1 MDQIEL
7 SDRQREILEL
17 TETQGFVTIDQLSTL
32 FQVSAQTVRRDI
44 IALDQSGLLQR
55 FHGGAGSM
63 PANEALRLGHERKAT
78 IDIDEKRII
87 AERTADLVPDESAL
101 YIDVGTTMET
111 AALALNE
118 RQGLTVF
125 TNSLRV
131 ALQFD
136 HERHDIHVLGGQLR
150 GRDGSLTGETA
161 ALALSELSLDFAL
174 IGCSGIE
181 AGRRVMDFDPGKVA
195 IKKTAMR
202 VAARSFLLATE
213 AKFQLTARHEVA
225 RLEDFTA
232 VLSGTDDTPLL
243 KVSGQRR
250 RS

>member
-1 MDQIEL
+1 MDQTEL

-17 TETQGFVTIDQLSTL
+17 TEAQGFVTIDQLSSL
-32 FQVSAQTVRRDI
+32 FEVSAQTVRRDI

-55 FHGGAGSM
+55 FHGGAGTKAS
-63 PANEALRLGHERKAT
+63 NEALRLGHERKAAM
-78 IDIDEKRII
+78 DIDEKRAI
-87 AERTADLVPDESAL
+87 AEHTAGLVPDEAAL
-101 YIDVGTTMET
+101 FVDVGTTME
-111 AALALNE
+111 AAARALNE

-131 ALQFD
+131 ALHFD
-136 HERHDIHVLGGQLR
+136 YERHGVHVLGGQVR

-181 AGRRVMDFDPGKVA
+181 AERRVMDFDPGKVA

-202 VAARSFLLATE
+202 VAAQSFLLATR
-213 AKFQLTARHEVA
+213 AKFQLRARYEIA
-225 RLEDFTA
+225 RLDDFAA
-232 VLSGTDDTPLL
+232 VISGLD
-243 KVSGQRR
+243 K
-250 RS
+250 